1 MKRKFFCVFSAI
13 FIINFSS
20 DIKAQEVLDTVGI
33 YADSRD
39 TLILESNEII
49 DIETERDTLE
59 NRPNTAALYSAA
71 LPGLGQAY
79 NKKYWKIPLIYG
91 GGMVIGYFIN
101 FNHRL
106 YKQYRD
112 GLIAIKDQD
121 DRTQPFD
128 PSLSLEFYQNRTDY
142 WRRNRDLVMIGALL
156 FYVMNI
162 IDAHVDAHL
171 ELFTIDDDISL
182 NLEPNISQTAMNTNL
197 IGLSLKL
204 KFN

>member
-1 MKRKFFCVFSAI
+1 MKRKFFCVFTTI
-13 FIINFSS
+13 FILYFSS
-20 DIKAQEVLDTVGI
+20 NIKAQEALDTAGV
-33 YADSRD
+33 YTDKQD
-39 TLILESNEII
+39 TLILESNEV
-49 DIETERDTLE
+49 IEIEMEVDTLE

-91 GGMVIGYFIN
+91 GGLVIGYFIN

-112 GLIAIKDQD
+112 GLIAIIDQD

-128 PSLSLEFYQNRTDY
+128 PSLDQKFYQRNVDY
-142 WRRNRDLVMIGALL
+142 WRRNRDLLMIGTLL
-156 FYVMNI
+156 FYAMNI

-182 NLEPNISQTAMNTNL
+182 NLEPSLNQTAMQTNV

-204 KFN
+204 RFN